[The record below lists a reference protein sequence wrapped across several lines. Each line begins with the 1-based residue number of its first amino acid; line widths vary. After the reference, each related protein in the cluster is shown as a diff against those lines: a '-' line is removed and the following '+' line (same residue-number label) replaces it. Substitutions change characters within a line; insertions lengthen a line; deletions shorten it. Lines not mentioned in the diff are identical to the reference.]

1 MNLNDYVNPEQLGVM
16 RRGCWGEEGQHFIDK
31 IEEVKQIIATMPV
44 THGTDGQGGDA
55 MAVLHYFLHGSDWW
69 ILERDVFKDQL
80 QAFGFACLNGD
91 GQCAELGYISIVEL
105 LWNGA
110 ELDLYYRPER
120 LDDLR
125 ARVAG

>member
-1 MNLNDYVNPEQLGVM
+1 MNLNDYINPEQLGVM
-16 RRGCWGEEGQHFIDK
+16 RAACRGEEGQYFIDK
-31 IEEVKQIIATMPV
+31 IAEVKRIIAAMPV
-44 THGTDGQGGDA
+44 TYETGGLGGEA
-55 MAVLHYFLHGSDWW
+55 MAGLHYFLHGSDWW
-69 ILERDVFKDQL
+69 ILERDVEQDQL

-110 ELDLYYRPER
+110 ELDLYYRPGR